1 MPSLSG
7 LKNSVISALRSPHE
21 TNKPQ
26 LRRRVIPFNEALQ
39 NLRTSETGFVT
50 CAAFHS
56 FGKCRKEITL
66 GDSNFLANLDQ
77 LNMADVQT
85 PIKLMPL
92 MLCSKHWEK
101 TIYHNALF
109 LDWLSVYGSQH
120 DNQHF
125 ENIVIDYQSAIAIE
139 NEEHS
144 LPQIHVS
151 PVSTA
156 EPERRPASTPCS
168 PTRGKLSFRLSQK

>member
-1 MPSLSG
+1 MPSLLG
-7 LKNSVISALRSPHE
+7 LKNSVVSALRNSHE
-21 TNKPQ
+21 TNKPR
-26 LRRRVIPFNEALQ
+26 LKRRAIPFNDAFKD
-39 NLRTSETGFVT
+39 LRASKTGFAT

-56 FGKCRKEITL
+56 FGRCRKEIAL
-66 GDSNFLANLDQ
+66 GDSSFLANLDQ

-92 MLCSKHWEK
+92 ILCSNHWEK
-101 TIYHNALF
+101 TIYYNALF
-109 LDWLSVYGSQH
+109 LDWLSVHGSQH
-120 DNQHF
+120 NKQYF

-144 LPQIHVS
+144 IPQILVS

-156 EPERRPASTPCS
+156 DLEKRPASAPCS
-168 PTRGKLSFRLSQK
+168 PTRGKLSFKLCQT

>member
-7 LKNSVISALRSPHE
+7 LKNSVISALRNPHE
-21 TNKPQ
+21 TNKPR
-26 LRRRVIPFNEALQ
+26 LRRQVIPFNEALE

-50 CAAFHS
+50 CAAFQY
-56 FGKCRKEITL
+56 FGKCRKEIPL
-66 GDSNFLANLDQ
+66 VDSNFLANLDQ

-92 MLCSKHWEK
+92 MLCSNHWEK

-120 DNQHF
+120 NNQYF

-144 LPQIHVS
+144 LPHILG
-151 PVSTA
+151 STLSIA
-156 EPERRPASTPCS
+156 EPKRKSNSTPCS
-168 PTRGKLSFRLSQK
+168 PTKGKLNFRLSQM